1 MTGHTIHGT
10 SFEFESFAT
19 TEPTCSASMMSL
31 DKKPKLHRIGEKLK
45 KFLTPRDEHY
55 NRQFQRLFVDYLN
68 LDEDLIA
75 SFNCLYH
82 DPERKTPL
90 TGRLF
95 VSSMS
100 LAFNSSSAPSRFVLP
115 FDNIFRINKEQQKS
129 ATKANGIRIVL
140 DDGVT
145 CHFGSFSSC
154 DKAYSVI
161 LHQWKIKH
169 NAVDDREVGRQM
181 SKNKMNIEMG
191 VNQTTNESHAVPTDT
206 ASQTSHN
213 TDDTSQSCEPANCE
227 CTDHKGH
234 NLLDAIYPLSA
245 NQMFQFLFTDNENM
259 REFLKIAKRTD
270 VNYETWSD
278 AGESIRKPRQKK
290 KRTSKYTVELSNT
303 WGPKACD
310 VTEQQMYTEFGPQA
324 INGFMMEKEI
334 SNSGI
339 PYADAFAIELRYCI
353 TRISP
358 SSCRLRVYGEI
369 VYKKAIMG
377 MFKASNFLG
386 FIERQ
391 TMNGMS
397 DYYKTLDRYLRE
409 HKNSII
415 QKINEHHRS
424 AAGRESLMSTA
435 ENGSYRSLAEGYE
448 SDNEEEKSQD
458 FRPQR
463 NSARRIST
471 IDRSPIVQP
480 TSLSTAQISL
490 LNDISISLRV
500 IAGILLLLFVIQ
512 LWFFFNS
519 SSSPVVPESLDRTDS
534 LASLIRHSNLRDLR
548 RLLHEIEE
556 RLVAAETA
564 GR

>member
-1 MTGHTIHGT
+1 MGLKKLRKERLNGDHSDSDSAISSSGPTVGIDSSSVHSSNSNHNPCNCTTCRANDQRIDETVNSPESLTHYEVERSNEMTGHTIHGT
-10 SFEFESFAT
+10 TFEFDSFAT

-31 DKKPKLHRIGEKLK
+31 EKKPKLHRIGEKLK

-82 DPERKTPL
+82 DPERKVPL

-115 FDNIFRINKEQQKS
+115 FDNIFRINKEQQNS
-129 ATKANGIRIVL
+129 TTKANGIRIVL

-145 CHFGSFSSC
+145 CHFGSFGSC
-154 DKAYSVI
+154 EKVYSVI
-161 LHQWKIKH
+161 LHQWKLKH
-169 NAVDDREVGRQM
+169 NAVDGREVGREI
-181 SKNKMNIEMG
+181 SKSKMNIEMG
-191 VNQTTNESHAVPTDT
+191 VNQTTNDSHVVPTDT

-310 VTEQQMYTEFGPQA
+310 VTEQQLYTEFGPQA

-339 PYADAFAIELRYCI
+339 PYADSFCYRI
-353 TRISP
+353 T
-358 SSCRLRVYGEI
+358 
-369 VYKKAIMG
+369 
-377 MFKASNFLG
+377 
-386 FIERQ
+386 
-391 TMNGMS
+391 
-397 DYYKTLDRYLRE
+397 
-409 HKNSII
+409 
-415 QKINEHHRS
+415 
-424 AAGRESLMSTA
+424 
-435 ENGSYRSLAEGYE
+435 
-448 SDNEEEKSQD
+448 
-458 FRPQR
+458 
-463 NSARRIST
+463 
-471 IDRSPIVQP
+471 
-480 TSLSTAQISL
+480 
-490 LNDISISLRV
+490 
-500 IAGILLLLFVIQ
+500 
-512 LWFFFNS
+512 
-519 SSSPVVPESLDRTDS
+519 
-534 LASLIRHSNLRDLR
+534 
-548 RLLHEIEE
+548 LLHHAYFSEFLSIACL
-556 RLVAAETA
+556 R
-564 GR
+564 